1 MTTPLKRSR
10 TRSHSSTRWLQRQLN
25 DPYVIR
31 ARAEGW
37 RARSV
42 YKLDEIDAR
51 FGLIKPGGRVL
62 DLGAAPGSWS
72 QYALKKGARV
82 VAVDLLP
89 IDPLPGAEIVQ
100 GDFLDPDVQAS
111 LLEGLGGSADAILSD
126 IAPDSTGKRVVDRLR
141 MEGVG
146 EAVVA
151 FAHDML
157 DPDGRVLVKLI
168 RGAEARVMGLAKS
181 LFVNCRLLRPKATR
195 ADSSEIYLLAERPRA
210 KEA

>member
-1 MTTPLKRSR
+1 MTTTLKRSR

-25 DPYVIR
+25 DPYVQR

-42 YKLDEIDAR
+42 YKLDEIDRR
-51 FGLIKPGGRVL
+51 FGLVRPGGRVL

-89 IDPLPGAEIVQ
+89 IGPMPGAEVVQ
-100 GDFLDPDVQAS
+100 GDFLDPEVQAA
-111 LLEGLGGSADAILSD
+111 LLERLGGGADAVLSD
-126 IAPDSTGKRVVDRLR
+126 IAPDATGKRVVDRLR

-151 FAHDML
+151 FAEGAL
-157 DPDGRVLVKLI
+157 GPDGRVLVKLI
-168 RGAEARVMGLAKS
+168 RGAEARVMDLAKS
-181 LFVNCRLLRPKATR
+181 LFVGCRLLRPKATR
-195 ADSSEIYLLAERPRA
+195 ADSSEVYLLAERPRA
-210 KEA
+210 KAA